1 MVGGAAAADAIAR
14 ARRLPSLRVG
24 LHLVLVDGK
33 PLLPRTA
40 IPDLVD
46 ADGELHRNLAAAG
59 RRLFLHPAAR
69 AQLAAEIEAQYAA
82 FAATGLPLD
91 HVNAHHHFHV
101 HPAVAQPLLAVGKRY
116 GLSAVRV
123 PLEPASFLRRIEPA
137 GRHRRDWVVEPWAR
151 LLGVRARRAG
161 MITPAQVFGLAWSGA
176 MSESRIAG
184 VLQRLPEG
192 LTEVYVHP
200 ATRGNLSPAA
210 TGAGRPVELAA
221 LTTAGIRDL
230 VCRLGVRT
238 GGYSDFPK
246 E

>member
-14 ARRLPSLRVG
+14 ARRLPTLRVG

-33 PLLPRTA
+33 PLLPPAA
-40 IPDLVD
+40 IPELVD
-46 ADGELHRNLAAAG
+46 GDGELHRDLAAAG
-59 RRLFLHPAAR
+59 RRLFFRPPAR

-82 FAATGLPLD
+82 FAATGLRLD

-101 HPAVAQPLLAVGKRY
+101 HPAVARPLLAVGKRY

-123 PLEPASFLRRIEPA
+123 PLERASILRRIEPA

-151 LLGVRARRAG
+151 LLGVRARCAG

-192 LTEVYVHP
+192 LTEMYFHP
-200 ATRGNLSPAA
+200 TAAGNLSDAA
-210 TGAGRPVELAA
+210 NGAAHPVELSA

-230 VCRLGVRT
+230 VRRIGVRT
-238 GGYSDFPK
+238 GGYSDFPR
-246 E
+246 